1 MYNDG
6 YMLSFPMEQTMTSWS
21 QFKSGKWC
29 GDGGLNSILLIYN
42 GSSQKWAPTHLGS
55 VGSKFPV
62 ATRTLNWPQDSV
74 AISCVL
80 LRIRDGH
87 RPELEPKSRLDFGS
101 WNSRPW
107 NSHVLMFGCLDPWH
121 TSATSS
127 PQGSNMLVPF
137 PSNADTSGAKP
148 DKTQKWHVLGGNMLM
163 SLLDDINWQEVP
175 NATQKWSKL
184 AQVGD
189 ISGLRFQFGV
199 QFRACLVCKLQTRLF
214 QSVPISTQNYHLY
227 QDADRMQ
234 SCCFH
239 RISLWPPV
247 LLIKYLTGPS
257 LSPGTMR
264 YHVTVVWVLTRGL
277 LSEDSTWRFLLC
289 CIATGLWSST
299 GFNIYVKLI
308 GKVIKRFGQQY
319 TNR

>member
-127 PQGSNMLVPF
+127 PQGACIDISTVPTCLCHFLVMQTHQGQSLIKPRSGMCWGATCSCHFWMTSIGKKCPMPLRSGPNWLRWGTFLGSGFSSEFSSGHAWFANYKPGFSSLF
-137 PSNADTSGAKP
+137 PSLLRIITSIKMQTECNPAVSIG
-148 DKTQKWHVLGGNMLM
+148 
-163 SLLDDINWQEVP
+163 SLC
-175 NATQKWSKL
+175 
-184 AQVGD
+184 
-189 ISGLRFQFGV
+189 GL
-199 QFRACLVCKLQTRLF
+199 
-214 QSVPISTQNYHLY
+214 
-227 QDADRMQ
+227 
-234 SCCFH
+234 
-239 RISLWPPV
+239 
-247 LLIKYLTGPS
+247 
-257 LSPGTMR
+257 
-264 YHVTVVWVLTRGL
+264 
-277 LSEDSTWRFLLC
+277 
-289 CIATGLWSST
+289 
-299 GFNIYVKLI
+299 
-308 GKVIKRFGQQY
+308 QY
-319 TNR
+319 Y